1 MSRFITAGDLVLNL
15 GAILYAVVET
25 DSEGLSLRVGL
36 SPGGG
41 PRATEIRVHGQ
52 EARTLLGWLR
62 SRSCFLG
69 EGPVAG
75 HGARVTVTSPN
86 ALTSPDP
93 LDDALVRG
101 CPRGV
106 EGTN

>member
-15 GAILYAVVET
+15 GSILYAVVET

-41 PRATEIRVHGQ
+41 PRATEIRIYGQ

-62 SRSCFLG
+62 SQSYFLG
-69 EGPVAG
+69 EGQVAG
-75 HGARVTVTSPN
+75 RGPRVVATSPGDP
-86 ALTSPDP
+86 TSPGS
-93 LDDALVRG
+93 LDEAFVRG

-106 EGTN
+106 ERIN